1 MRRCYLV
8 CYDIRDPK
16 RWRQVF
22 KVMKGHGEHW
32 QYSVFFCVL
41 KPIDQVRMQTQLE
54 EAMNLKEDQTMIID
68 LGSDE
73 NRLFRFWVRSRGKL
87 LFFPGAG
94 SAYSGGAELTIL
106 NRGSKEGA
114 PWPPSKSN
122 WMHRKESRSAGTSG
136 FTTATPSR

>member
-32 QYSVFFCVL
+32 QYSIFFCVL
-41 KPIDQVRMQTQLE
+41 KPIDRVRMQTQLE

-68 LGSDE
+68 LGSNE
-73 NRLFRFWVRSRGKL
+73 ALARQ
-87 LFFPGAG
+87 
-94 SAYSGGAELTIL
+94 SAVVLG
-106 NRGSKEGA
+106 
-114 PWPPSKSN
+114 PSLPTGDTG
-122 WMHRKESRSAGTSG
+122 MVVV
-136 FTTATPSR
+136 